1 MEAAAALRLE
11 TIASEANEKV
21 EEEEGEN
28 LIRNAFPIVISFS
41 LNCTS
46 RRNALKIFV
55 RFIVGGNYGEMEMA
69 TAARFSSSRREF
81 FRLLFRRAG

>member
-55 RFIVGGNYGEMEMA
+55 RFIVGGELHGGDGDG
-69 TAARFSSSRREF
+69 SRRV
-81 FRLLFRRAG
+81 RLSIRESSAFCFEWG